1 MLTNES
7 FFGRAGGVP
16 VGRTTCRHTGS
27 RKMEDESESPR
38 MLRRRSHRPRGLV
51 DLQYDRRRRPKPRRD
66 DRAFADASSCDD
78 GEESDDSSGSGVFET
93 WYHQHEVFDKK
104 VDNITVDFFYK
115 PRTLTLLVVLLVT
128 MFIFSFWRCYLIV
141 GAKSR

>member
-1 MLTNES
+1 M
-7 FFGRAGGVP
+7 
-16 VGRTTCRHTGS
+16 GRTTCRHTGS